1 MLMTMTMMAVAVV
14 VVVVVVVVVGV
25 VVVVAAAVTRHKA
38 SHLDQEDYF
47 HWIFGHWALEYDTA
61 IVAALGHGRRE
72 VRQRG
77 RCCKQ
82 RWQR

>member
-1 MLMTMTMMAVAVV
+1 MLMSMMAVAVAVV
-14 VVVVVVVVVGV
+14 VVVVA
-25 VVVVAAAVTRHKA
+25 VAMTRHNA

-61 IVAALGHGRRE
+61 IVAALGHGGRE

-77 RCCKQ
+77 RCCQQ
-82 RWQR
+82 RWQSRGIG